1 MTGVFDKSFFIEFL
15 SFILAS
21 HLIRL
26 VVTNLSSFSTY
37 LSLKEAYVD
46 ENIICPYEIDFYHDT
61 YLSGS
66 VII

>member
-1 MTGVFDKSFFIEFL
+1 MTGDFDKPFFIRLL

-46 ENIICPYEIDFYHDT
+46 GNIICLYEIDFIMIHT
-61 YLSGS
+61 SLALS
-66 VII
+66 